1 MSSILKA
8 LKKLE
13 DEKTGYSP
21 DSLKIDSD
29 ILKNSAPPKSTSPV
43 TVALVLLLM
52 FGGGAA
58 AAYFMMKETKSPSA
72 TAHTQIA
79 EVAKTGQPSAV
90 PQSPKTVPA
99 QLKPA
104 VVPVQ
109 KKLPVA
115 ALRQQQKKVSNR
127 NAAVHAASGKPD
139 KSGAQRSNDKLPE
152 TSTAAQNELSAP
164 VAVPSIR
171 VNGIA
176 FQNTGADSMAIING
190 IPVSSGSVV
199 EGAIVEEIR
208 KDSVVFRRNGE
219 KFEVKQGQANR

>member
-21 DSLKIDSD
+21 DSLNIDSD
-29 ILKNSAPPKSTSPV
+29 ILKNSEPSRSASPV
-43 TVALVLLLM
+43 TVVLVLLLM

-58 AAYFMMKETKSPSA
+58 AAYFLMKETKVPSA
-72 TAHTQIA
+72 TAKTQA
-79 EVAKTGQPSAV
+79 
-90 PQSPKTVPA
+90 
-99 QLKPA
+99 PA
-104 VVPVQ
+104 VAEIIQPPAAIQVTKQVSSQVKAAVIPVQ
-109 KKLPVA
+109 KKSNA
-115 ALRQQQKKVSNR
+115 AATPHQQKKVST
-127 NAAVHAASGKPD
+127 GKTSQATAKKSD
-139 KSGAQRSNDKLPE
+139 KTNTLRSKDKPLQ
-152 TSTAAQNELSAP
+152 TGTAAQDELPAP

>member
-29 ILKNSAPPKSTSPV
+29 ILKNSDYPRSTSPV
-43 TVALVLLLM
+43 TVTLVLILM

-58 AAYFMMKETKSPSA
+58 AAYFLMKEPKAPSA
-72 TAHTQIA
+72 TAKTQAPAAA
-79 EVAKTGQPSAV
+79 ETIQPPAV
-90 PQSPKTVPA
+90 TQAPKAVSSQVKA
-99 QLKPA
+99 V

-109 KKLPVA
+109 KKSAVA
-115 ALRQQQKKVSNR
+115 ATRQQQQKKVSKGNIPR
-127 NAAVHAASGKPD
+127 TASGKHD
-139 KSGAQRSNDKLPE
+139 KSDAQRSTDKLPE
-152 TSTAAQNELSAP
+152 ASSAP
-164 VAVPSIR
+164 HELPVPDAVPTLR

-176 FQNTGADSMAIING
+176 FQSSGVDSMAIING
-190 IPVSSGSVV
+190 SPVSSGSVV
-199 EGAIVEEIR
+199 EGATVEEIR

-219 KFEVKQGQANR
+219 KFEIKQGQANR